1 ASSGARST
9 GIAVES
15 IRVASKAAAPAPS
28 AGGMTAPDVGPLT
41 EISFAQDHGAGIA
54 QLRRGESVVGS
65 ARSQQRQRTRR
76 RIHAVPGVD
85 IVLDEDRDA
94 VKWPARPLRL
104 ALLVKRVGDLESLR
118 VELDNGVDHRA
129 GFVDLLNACQVLLGQ

>member
-1 ASSGARST
+1 
-9 GIAVES
+9 
-15 IRVASKAAAPAPS
+15 
-28 AGGMTAPDVGPLT
+28 
-41 EISFAQDHGAGIA
+41 
-54 QLRRGESVVGS
+54 GESVVGS

-129 GFVDLLNACQVLLGQ
+129 GFVDLLNACQVLLGQRAGGILTGQEGLLYIVN